1 MSATPNL
8 SLPYLA
14 AGQSQKHV
22 THNEALRAL
31 DALAQIAVL
40 DRNLTAPPP
49 SPVDGARYIV
59 ASPATGSFAG
69 HAGSI
74 AAWQDG
80 AWMFYPPRAG
90 WLVWVEDEQLL
101 VVHDGTTWQPFQ
113 DSANVNPV
121 AMVGIATTADTTNR
135 LAVASPAALFANPAG
150 SHQLKVSKAAP
161 ADTASLVFQT
171 SYAARAEIGT
181 IGDDAFRI
189 KVTSDGTT
197 WRDALFVDPS
207 SGAVTFPSTLLAN
220 GENLLINGAHLIN
233 QRNFSGGALA
243 AGAYGHDRWKAGA
256 SGANYTLAAGLLT
269 LASGELLQIVEPA
282 FWGAANF
289 AQQVMTVS
297 VEAPTADLTITLGGL
312 EATITAGTGWR
323 SATMTVPSTVT
334 GNLTFAIRR
343 LGSGSVA
350 FRRIKLE
357 RGATP
362 TAWRDRANERDLAER
377 FYRLSQC
384 VVGNN
389 SLTGTTYAYLTY
401 PTMRGIP
408 AVIRTGNF
416 ISSSEAN
423 TQVST
428 VTTSTTALFIAGGVC
443 GGRFTLDAE
452 I

>member
-40 DRNLTAPPP
+40 DRDLTAPPP
-49 SPVDGARYIV
+49 SPSDGARYIV
-59 ASPATGSFAG
+59 AAPATDAFSA

-101 VVHDGTTWQPFQ
+101 AVYDGTTWQPFQ
-113 DSANVNPV
+113 VSASVNPV
-121 AMVGIATTADTTNR
+121 SMVGIATTADTTNR
-135 LAVASPAALFANPAG
+135 LAVASPAALFANPTG
-150 SHQLKVSKAAP
+150 SHQLKISKATL
-161 ADTASLVFQT
+161 ADTASVIFQT
-171 SYAARAEIGT
+171 NYAARAEIGT
-181 IGDDAFRI
+181 VGNDALRV
-189 KVTSDGTT
+189 KVTDDGTT
-197 WRDALFVDPS
+197 WRDALLVDPAT
-207 SGAVTFPSTLLAN
+207 GAVTFPSTLLAN

-233 QRNFSGGALA
+233 QRNFAGGALA

-256 SGANYTLAAGLLT
+256 TGANYTLASGVVT
-269 LASGELLQIVEPA
+269 LASGELTQIIEPA

-289 AQQVMTVS
+289 ALQVMTVS
-297 VEAPTADLTITLGGL
+297 IEAPSADLTITVGGI
-312 EATITAGTGWR
+312 ETTITAGTGWR
-323 SATMTVPSTVT
+323 SATMTVPSTVS

-343 LGSGSVA
+343 LGSGSVT

-357 RGATP
+357 RGASA

-377 FYRLSQC
+377 YYRLSQC

-401 PTMRGIP
+401 PSMRGVP
-408 AVIRTGNF
+408 TVTRTGNF
-416 ISSSEAN
+416 ISGSEAN
-423 TQVST
+423 TQIST
-428 VTTSTTALFIAGGVC
+428 VTASTTALFVAGGVC
-443 GGRFTLDAE
+443 GGRFTIDAE
-452 I
+452 L